1 MKEITVNIEGK
12 EYTIDIEKAKS
23 LGILKDKTIKD
34 FKVGDV
40 YLYNDGENTKII
52 IVENGYY
59 DVYTPRRWNI
69 AGLDGGLRVFA
80 DFGSDGASKKQ
91 MLEYL
96 NDGHKKFIKN
106 INEDIKSLIRNHSAW

>member
-1 MKEITVNIEGK
+1 MKEITVNIEGT

-40 YLYNDGENTKII
+40 YLYNDRANIKII
-52 IVENGYY
+52 IVESGYC
-59 DVYTPRRWNI
+59 DVDTSHRWNI
-69 AGLDGGLRVFA
+69 AGLDHGLRVYS
-80 DFGSDGASKKQ
+80 DFGSEGASKKQ

-96 NDGHKKFIKN
+96 NDGPKKFIKN
-106 INEDIKSLIRNHSAW
+106 INEDIKSLMRNL